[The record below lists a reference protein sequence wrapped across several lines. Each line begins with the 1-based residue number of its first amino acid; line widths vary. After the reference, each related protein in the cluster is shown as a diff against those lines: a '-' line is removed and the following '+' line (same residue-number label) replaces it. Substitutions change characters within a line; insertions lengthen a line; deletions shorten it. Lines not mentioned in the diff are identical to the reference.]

1 MVVALLRR
9 AAIMV
14 AITTVDEPVRS
25 LIRALAGLGL
35 CALAGCA
42 VSNEGA
48 VD

>member
-1 MVVALLRR
+1 
-9 AAIMV
+9 MV

-48 VD
+48 VDYRKAEIVGPG